1 MIHNDIWGLSR
12 TKNISRSRWF
22 VTFIDDHTRLTWIF
36 LMIDKFEVD
45 QIFINFHKMIQNK
58 FQAQIQIL
66 KTDNGREY
74 FHSALNT

>member
-74 FHSALNT
+74 FHSAPDT